1 MKTYLHI
8 LLAALTLGLTSCLD
22 EHGAPDLTD
31 FPETKMFAA
40 SVSGEEYTI
49 QQLKEEFGPGY
60 MNSSNQMT
68 CIDRDIVV
76 SGVVVANDGINGNLY
91 QTVVLRQIL
100 PDGTDQSIQLG
111 IRNTCLY
118 PYFPLGQE
126 VCVNLKG
133 LWVGNYSKVPKIG
146 QPYYTSSGN
155 RRLGPLLFNML
166 GTNFALVGKPNPE
179 APELQPI
186 QVDEAWLK
194 NTAQKYV
201 NAPVLATVE
210 GYFSAV
216 QGANKDKQESGT
228 VEEFAGQKEPLPKII
243 APEVLRDAGYGV
255 DREIKVG
262 NQKLT
267 LRTST
272 ENDISFLQIPEGKVR
287 LTGIMTYYS
296 GWQIQLRD
304 IHDFEI
310 LE

>member
-1 MKTYLHI
+1 MKTYFNI
-8 LLAALTLGLTSCLD
+8 LLAVLALGFTSCLD
-22 EHGAPDLTD
+22 EHDDPNLTD
-31 FPETKMFAA
+31 FPETRVFAA
-40 SVSGEEYTI
+40 SVGGEEYTI
-49 QQLKEEFGPGY
+49 KQLKDEFGPGY

-76 SGVVVANDGINGNLY
+76 SGIVVANDGINGNLY

-118 PYFPLGQE
+118 PYFPLGQQ
-126 VCVNLKG
+126 VRVNLNG

-166 GTNFALVGKPNPE
+166 GTNFALVGKPNPD

-194 NTAQKYV
+194 STPQKYV
-201 NAPVLATVE
+201 NAPTLATVE
-210 GYFSAV
+210 GYFTAV
-216 QGANKDKQESGT
+216 QGDKANQAETG
-228 VEEFAGQKEPLPKII
+228 ALLGQVEPLPKVF
-243 APEVLRDAGYGV
+243 APEALRDAGYGV
-255 DREIKVG
+255 DRELKVG
-262 NQKLT
+262 NQKMT

-272 ENDISFLQIPEGKVR
+272 DNDISFTKIPAGKVR

-296 GWQIQLRD
+296 GWQMQLRD
-304 IHDFEI
+304 IHDLEI